1 MGDSIQS
8 DVPMHA
14 VLSFRLIRLN
24 SPAFAP
30 SELRTRADPP
40 FVQPPTSAA
49 PSQGLLVHREPINL
63 FKSIAEHPFPPTF
76 AMAPTLP
83 TELISRIV
91 QQAGGPS
98 HQRDDETLS
107 QLCLVDKSF
116 LPFARDELYS
126 LVFLRFR
133 QLVGH
138 EKWGTRG
145 TMVMIGGYDDESS
158 GEEDKE
164 ASATNDQLR
173 RTLREAPHL
182 ATLVRRIILHIRGQ
196 DWHKDLMEH
205 ASEALVDLFTNCK
218 GANSLVLHCA
228 QSDLGLDLAASNLAK
243 AGLGTQLVDLS
254 APMSGSGLLEL
265 LTKLP
270 HLRRMV
276 LNLDYLN
283 KEDKDAMGRYTFPF
297 SLKVLYLSDIPPPK
311 FLAALTANSS
321 SSLRHLH
328 IEYCDDSLPSLS
340 HITALETLS
349 LSFGNMLPYPPS
361 PDALSTFLAA
371 QPSLHTLH
379 LGERNTGFLDK
390 AFLLRLPSTLTF
402 LDLEKSTA
410 LPADVITYIS
420 QPAERRAKNIGLP
433 LGDAQ
438 PRSQNKKLKMMRQA
452 CREKVSS
459 LLRAQS
465 RGRRGMRSRSLDA
478 LDSTQLGLGMDSLFF
493 NEARRVSGSQ
503 RGRF

>member
-1 MGDSIQS
+1 
-8 DVPMHA
+8 
-14 VLSFRLIRLN
+14 
-24 SPAFAP
+24 
-30 SELRTRADPP
+30 
-40 FVQPPTSAA
+40 
-49 PSQGLLVHREPINL
+49 
-63 FKSIAEHPFPPTF
+63 
-76 AMAPTLP
+76 MA
-83 TELISRIV
+83 
-91 QQAGGPS
+91 
-98 HQRDDETLS
+98 
-107 QLCLVDKSF
+107 
-116 LPFARDELYS
+116 
-126 LVFLRFR
+126 
-133 QLVGH
+133 
-138 EKWGTRG
+138 
-145 TMVMIGGYDDESS
+145 MIGGYDDKSS
-158 GEEDKE
+158 GEEDEE
-164 ASATNDQLR
+164 ASAINDKLR

-182 ATLVRRIILHIRGQ
+182 ATLVRRIILHIGGQ

-205 ASEALVDLFTNCK
+205 ASEALVDLFTNCT

-297 SLKVLYLSDIPPPK
+297 SLEVLYLSDTAPPK

-328 IEYCDDSLPSLS
+328 IEYCDESLPALS

-361 PDALSTFLAA
+361 PDTLSTFLAA

-379 LGERNTGFLDK
+379 LAERNTDFLDK

-410 LPADVITYIS
+410 LPADVIAYIS

-478 LDSTQLGLGMDSLFF
+478 LDSTRLGLGMDSLFF
-493 NEARRVSGSQ
+493 NEARQCKHPRMSCNSDSSSDSGVANVFFPVDRRSNDRLNRDCDRLGTYPLNGSVPLLRDRTVSIGLQ
-503 RGRF
+503 LFNHKTGKQPKGDLTAWRNPTRKVPDEKFRNTKMREMAINIEIQGKEMGLMENDGREIIILIM